1 MEFLVPAHF
10 YHLAYQ
16 AAEKAEAS
24 AVEKAAQVRDM
35 DGWLVVLSILPVN
48 FTTYIRTRTFN
59 IIN

>member
-35 DGWLVVLSILPVN
+35 DGGLVVISILPVN
-48 FTTYIRTRTFN
+48 FTAYK
-59 IIN
+59 

>member
-1 MEFLVPAHF
+1 LFFGIRSRYVILLEFLVRAHF

-35 DGWLVVLSILPVN
+35 DGGLVVLN
-48 FTTYIRTRTFN
+48 
-59 IIN
+59 